1 MIKYLETILYHYDK
15 HFTDGLND
23 YEQLKSGVSD
33 KLILRLKT
41 TGKSIIGIYNSYS
54 KENITFLEFTKV
66 FDSLGLNVPKILY
79 VSDDFKVYF
88 LSDLGENTLFD
99 SIKIIKNRE
108 SLISLY
114 EKALE
119 YLIKFQYFGKQK
131 INFSYCF
138 ETRVFDKEQIYLDTS
153 KFESFYIDKF
163 LNSKSKFHKDSFIN
177 NILNVTVKVSDN
189 YFMYRDFQPRNI
201 VHNNDDLYFVDYQSG
216 RLGPPQYDLISFLY
230 SGSISITQEER
241 NLLSGFY
248 FDEFS
253 KYEKI
258 DKAKQMESL
267 DYFALLRIIQVLGS
281 YCYSYFEKGNKKI
294 LDKIPT
300 AIENLKTLKLQD
312 KNLKLVQK
320 FILDSH
326 FIHTSKHQ

>member
-88 LSDLGENTLFD
+88 LSDLGEKTLFD
-99 SIKIIKNRE
+99 SIKFIENRE

-216 RLGPPQYDLISFLY
+216 RIGPPQYDLISFLY

-248 FDEFS
+248 FDQFS

-300 AIENLKTLKLQD
+300 AIDNLKTLNLQD
-312 KNLKLVQK
+312 RNLKLVQE

>member
-1 MIKYLETILYHYDK
+1 LIKYLETILYHYDK

-258 DKAKQMESL
+258 DKAKQLESL

>member
-54 KENITFLEFTKV
+54 KENITFLEFTNV

-88 LSDLGENTLFD
+88 LSDLGEKTLFD
-99 SIKIIKNRE
+99 SIKFIENRE

-216 RLGPPQYDLISFLY
+216 RIGPPQYDLISFLY

-248 FDEFS
+248 FDQFS

-300 AIENLKTLKLQD
+300 AIDNLKTLNLQD
-312 KNLKLVQK
+312 RNLKLVQE